1 MLRASSKT
9 TLPFFG
15 LILLSFS
22 LIGCAEEP
30 DVEVRESIV
39 SAARLPL
46 ERGTVISTTYD
57 DSAAPVHIQIK
68 TCKSVTPS
76 STNEVDCRVDPEF
89 AVVGGGATPASTTG
103 KTFISESRPVD
114 GRIWRGASKDLLGQ
128 AHEITVYA
136 IGLRLDGVN
145 TQVLRNSIEWKSS
158 ETTNGAAVL
167 SANSDAFLVGGG
179 ASTQANPE
187 GMGLRL
193 LTESIRY
200 GNSGWG
206 AASASVNGTL
216 EGHTDVALLQLDKKV
231 IEGFGELEVRYKT
244 GRPLSTKGGYHAAS
258 VSIDPGWALM
268 GMGASAKTAA
278 GASPRM
284 LASIAPCTDGRC
296 VMVATGDQTG
306 ISAGTTVPFAIQI
319 RKMPGTH
326 GLCNPGF
333 AVTAG
338 QDSCVASICQQK
350 GECCTSNWDNSC
362 VAMVSSTCGRSC
374 REHTCVPTVYEP
386 ERWVEED
393 GNPVFS
399 QCYYY
404 ARNKYPDGA
413 NMDPGGS
420 LKMDPDEFKMSRL
433 IAFSLGDGLVQT
445 TFDGECPSYMT
456 KVFLGAYDS
465 WYGGYHW
472 LRKDESGLWSDK
484 FGLGGYALLTEDNGS
499 HPYHNVQSHTYEA
512 YFCSC
517 NQPLPASQ

>member
-1 MLRASSKT
+1 MLRVSSKEI
-9 TLPFFG
+9 LSLFG
-15 LILLSFS
+15 LFLVHFS
-22 LIGCAEEP
+22 VLGCAEEP
-30 DVEVRESIV
+30 DVETQESTV

-46 ERGTVISTTYD
+46 ERGTVVSTTYD

-68 TCKSVTPS
+68 TCKSVSPAS
-76 STNEVDCRVDPEF
+76 ANEVDCRVDPEY
-89 AVVGGGATPASTTG
+89 AVVGGGATPESTTG

-114 GRIWRGASKDLLGQ
+114 GRIWRAASKDLLGE
-128 AHEITVYA
+128 AHELTVYA

-145 TQVLRNSIEWKSS
+145 TQVLRDSIEWKSTS
-158 ETTNGAAVL
+158 VTAGTVALATD
-167 SANSDAFLVGGG
+167 SDAFLLGGG
-179 ASTQANPE
+179 TLTQASPD
-187 GMGLRL
+187 GAGLRL
-193 LTESIRY
+193 LTENLRA
-200 GNSGWG
+200 GNSGWSG
-206 AASASVNGTL
+206 ASASVKGAV
-216 EGHTDVALLQLDKKV
+216 EGHTDVTLLQLDKKV
-231 IEGFGELEVRYKT
+231 IEGFGELEIRYKT
-244 GRPLSTKGGYHAAS
+244 GKSLSTKGGYHAAS
-258 VSIDPGWALM
+258 VSVDPGWALI
-268 GMGASAKTAA
+268 GMGASAKTAV
-278 GASPRM
+278 GVSPRM
-284 LASIAPCTDGRC
+284 LTRIAPCTDGRC
-296 VMVATGDQTG
+296 VMVATADENGT
-306 ISAGTTVPFAIQI
+306 SSGTTVPFAIQI
-319 RKMPGTH
+319 RKLPGTH
-326 GLCNPGF
+326 GLCNPGA

-350 GECCTSNWDNSC
+350 GECCTSNWDSSC
-362 VAMVSSTCGRSC
+362 VARVTSTCGRSC

-386 ERWVEED
+386 ERWVQAD
-393 GNPVFS
+393 GSPVFS

-404 ARNKYPDGA
+404 ARNKYPDGV

-472 LRKDESGLWSDK
+472 LRKDASGLWSDK

-517 NQPLPASQ
+517 NQPLPAVQ